1 MPGDRLLEV
10 PIVLEVKGKSFRY
23 VRTRAYDPTL
33 VYRGRGTYLRIGPTR
48 LIDRELGL
56 QKWLLDSG
64 FPVAEVVDS
73 GVLLGRGYFVE
84 KSLGKATFT
93 TAWGRDYRERG
104 RVAARGFS
112 RYMGL
117 TRRFLLAQ
125 LSTAPGGHGNEFD
138 AGVHIADTL
147 EDLLGMKNNLL
158 RALGQA
164 KSRIS
169 VFPVVFCHGDFSPA
183 NFLDRGVVDFEWS
196 FWGYAGYEA
205 VTSLYWTY
213 FFPKSPMENHRRLYE
228 PTPAQSSAYL
238 GMVDEIYRSRGL
250 PKPSEFVDD
259 FMLPKAIW
267 AAAKMGKLPKLQKWR
282 FGLLESLIEA
292 YSDGRSCLEIV
303 LGYPS

>member
-33 VYRGRGTYLRIGPTR
+33 VYRGRGTYLRIGPAR

-147 EDLLGMKNNLL
+147 EDLPGMKNKLL

-213 FFPKSPMENHRRLYE
+213 FFPSPQWKITGGYTSRRPRSQA
-228 PTPAQSSAYL
+228 PTLGWSTNSTEAAGSQS
-238 GMVDEIYRSRGL
+238 L
-250 PKPSEFVDD
+250 PSSWTTSCSPRPSGR
-259 FMLPKAIW
+259 PRKW
-267 AAAKMGKLPKLQKWR
+267 AN
-282 FGLLESLIEA
+282 
-292 YSDGRSCLEIV
+292 
-303 LGYPS
+303 YPSSRSGASDSWKV